1 MIFNPAS
8 LKARIRN
15 KAKEKKIPAQMVLQT
30 YMFEHLLERLS
41 LSGYRDKFILKGGL
55 LIAAMVG
62 LENRATMDMDT
73 TIQSYPLDEA
83 HVHTAIQEICSIPVD
98 DGITFD
104 LINVLPIRNDDL
116 YGGFRASLNAVFQ
129 TIKTPLSIDLT
140 SGDVITPKP
149 VRRRFGSLF
158 DDTKKI
164 ELWAYNIET
173 VLAEK
178 TEAILSLGIFN
189 TRPRDFYDIYILVKT
204 QKYNP
209 VVFQKA
215 LLATANHRHTSENLK
230 DAVQR
235 VDAILEDTAVQAHWE
250 KYRREY
256 IYAANVNFEDVIR
269 VLKELL
275 DSASLT

>member
-1 MIFNPAS
+1 
-8 LKARIRN
+8 
-15 KAKEKKIPAQMVLQT
+15 
-30 YMFEHLLERLS
+30 
-41 LSGYRDKFILKGGL
+41 
-55 LIAAMVG
+55 
-62 LENRATMDMDT
+62 MDMDT

-83 HVHTAIQEICSIPVD
+83 HVRTAIQEICTVPVD
-98 DGITFD
+98 DGITFT
-104 LINVLPIRNDDL
+104 LIDVLPIRNDDL

-140 SGDVITPKP
+140 AGDVITPKP
-149 VRRRFGSLF
+149 VRRRFGSLL
-158 DDTKKI
+158 DETKKI

-204 QKYNP
+204 QKYNLA
-209 VVFQKA
+209 VFQKA
-215 LLATANHRHTSENLK
+215 LLATATHRHTSENLK

-235 VDAILEDTAVQAHWE
+235 VDAILKDTAMQAHWE

-256 IYAANVNFEDVIR
+256 NYASKVSFEDVIQM
-269 VLKELL
+269 LKKLL
-275 DSASLT
+275 GSV

>member
-1 MIFNPAS
+1 VIFNPVS

-15 KAKEKKIPAQMVLQT
+15 KAKEKNVPAQMILQT
-30 YMFEHLLERLS
+30 YMFERLLDRLS
-41 LSGYRDKFILKGGL
+41 LSDYRDRFILKGGL

-83 HVHTAIQEICSIPVD
+83 HVRTAIQEICTVPVD
-98 DGITFD
+98 DGITFT
-104 LINVLPIRNDDL
+104 LINLLPIRSDDP

-149 VRRRFGSLF
+149 VRRCFGSLF
-158 DDTKKI
+158 DEAKKI

-178 TEAILSLGIFN
+178 TEAILRLGIFN

-204 QKYNP
+204 QKYNRS
-209 VVFQKA
+209 VFQKA
-215 LLATANHRHTSENLK
+215 LFATANHRQTSENLNN
-230 DAVQR
+230 AVQSA
-235 VDAILEDTAVQAHWE
+235 DTILKDKTMQDHWE

-256 IYAANVNFEDVIR
+256 TYVGKVKFEDVIQA
-269 VLKELL
+269 LKELL
-275 DSASLT
+275 GSIKIG

>member
-1 MIFNPAS
+1 VNPTS

-30 YMFEHLLERLS
+30 YMFEGLLERLS
-41 LSGYRDKFILKGGL
+41 RSGYRDKFILKGGL

-83 HVHTAIQEICSIPVD
+83 HVRTAIREICTVPVD
-98 DGITFD
+98 DGITFT
-104 LINVLPIRNDDL
+104 LTNVLPIRNDDP
-116 YGGFRASLNAVFQ
+116 YGGFRASLSAVFQ
-129 TIKTPLSIDLT
+129 TIKTPLTIDLT
-140 SGDVITPKP
+140 SGDIITPKP
-149 VRRRFGSLF
+149 VLRRFRSLF
-158 DDTKKI
+158 DEAKRT

-178 TEAILSLGIFN
+178 AEAILSLGIFN

-204 QKYNP
+204 QKYNRS
-209 VVFQKA
+209 VFQKA
-215 LLATANHRHTSENLK
+215 LFATANHRHTSENLK
-230 DAVQR
+230 DAAQSL
-235 VDAILEDTAVQAHWE
+235 DMILKDTTMQSHWE

-256 IYAANVNFEDVIR
+256 NYADKVNFEDVIQ

-275 DSASLT
+275 GSVKIISF